1 MKTILVR
8 VVAVIT
14 LALSLSACSGSAP
27 KKEVVTAAIKKIMPV
42 NFEIQEISPVKDMPG
57 LYEVLVKADKQPL
70 VLYVNSKATL
80 VFSGSIVE
88 IETKKNMTLE
98 AQKKLTGK

>member
-8 VVAVIT
+8 ICAIVA
-14 LALSLSACSGSAP
+14 LALALTACSGGTP
-27 KKEVVTAAIKKIMPV
+27 KKEVVAAALKKILPV
-42 NFEIQEISPVKDMPG
+42 SFEIQGVSPVKDIPG

-70 VLYVNSKATL
+70 VLYVNSKASL

-88 IETKKNMTLE
+88 VETKKNLSLE
-98 AQKKLTGK
+98 AQKKMTGN